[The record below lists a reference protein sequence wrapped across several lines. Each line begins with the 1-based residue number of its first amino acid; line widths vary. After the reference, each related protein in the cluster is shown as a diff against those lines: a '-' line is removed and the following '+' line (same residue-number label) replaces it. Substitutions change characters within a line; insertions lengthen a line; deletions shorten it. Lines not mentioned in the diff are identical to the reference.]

1 MIRSTRFNGRIKQ
14 MPETTQPFERQ
25 ERLTSVEEF
34 LQTHRGVL
42 NNRRSRCGCPSSSSW
57 RSDEE

>member
-1 MIRSTRFNGRIKQ
+1 

-42 NNRRSRCGCPSSSSW
+42 NNRKKVKVRMP
-57 RSDEE
+57 EFKFLEK